1 MTRIE
6 SPKVTVSTSAET
18 LSQDLND
25 FQILGELLGHGPVTE
40 FGHDGDRCHFKVTGG
55 VSIHLVKS
63 EAAADEGEILK
74 LLTEAPTPVKFSL
87 AVVVNEAPE
96 GSDCQVFCDA
106 DLNPFTKMMVEPA
119 LNGLFASMTQ
129 ALQARYA

>member
-6 SPKVTVSTSAET
+6 SPKVTVSASAET

-25 FQILGELLGHGPVTE
+25 FQVLGELLGHGPVSE
-40 FGHDGDRCHFKVTGG
+40 FGHEGDRCHFKVTGG

-63 EAAADEGEILK
+63 EVAADEGEILK
-74 LLTEAPTPVKFSL
+74 LLTEAPTPVKFL
-87 AVVVNEAPE
+87 LVVVVKEASG

>member
-6 SPKVTVSTSAET
+6 SPKVTVPTSVET
-18 LSQDLND
+18 LTKDLND
-25 FQILGELLGHGPVTE
+25 FQILGELLGHGPVSE

-63 EAAADEGEILK
+63 AAGNGEILK

-87 AVVVNEAPE
+87 VVVVNEASE